1 MVNTVISVV
10 KLLKLFHSAKHRA
23 HIYHSF
29 AGIYTYIIRNYS

>member
-10 KLLKLFHSAKHRA
+10 KLLKLFHLTKHCA

-29 AGIYTYIIRNYS
+29 AGIYTYVLRNYS

>member
-10 KLLKLFHSAKHRA
+10 KLLKLFHLTKHRA

-29 AGIYTYIIRNYS
+29 AGIYTWILRNYS